1 MSMITKWQETTDWGD
16 VPITNGIYH
25 LNAEGQLVAYETEK
39 TGFKKFS
46 KPMKRFSK
54 SGRKFKKAGEYPDP
68 TANDL
73 NSNKTWEFK
82 GSKGNTYV
90 VTDEDGIIKCTC
102 PGFKFRGQCKH
113 SGEIIANGAGGQ
125 APAWQ

>member
-1 MSMITKWQETTDWGD
+1 MITMLQETTDWGD
-16 VPITNGIYH
+16 APVANGIYH
-25 LNAEGQLVAYETEK
+25 VNDAGELVGYKGPKSEYK
-39 TGFKKFS
+39 KFKK
-46 KPMKRFSK
+46 PQKRFSK
-54 SGRKFKKAGEYPDP
+54 SGRKFEVVGTYEDEEVSDA
-68 TANDL
+68 
-73 NSNKTWEFK
+73 KTWKFE
-82 GSKGNTYV
+82 GSKGNIYV